1 MSESIDI
8 NVYSQTTIPNAMAE
22 LMDNHNKME
31 QISAYCKSLYANG
44 DAAQAY
50 EQTQGYAKNALLNVA
65 YHIQTVGTHI
75 TSLLQL
81 QTNEMEKL
89 NIEIQTLTQRVR
101 MIHDSTGTNVFSN
114 QDAAKPYKSSLK
126 NRKVETEATKAP
138 VKYVHKPISYGIS
151 ASDINQNGVPPPL
164 NHSNSSANLTSSSGH
179 LAASTSNSST
189 PSYQSPSYSSQ
200 PTISSGTPPPIQ
212 KQPPRVANAPP
223 PPSLSVPAAPPPPVM
238 NVPPPPPT
246 SQRPSSVNNNNAPL
260 NDFPPPPPPPSSS
273 SGGDLPPPPSFGLP
287 PPPTL
292 GDDFPPPPPPP
303 VGSYDFPPP
312 PARPQSQFYDHNDF
326 PPPPPPM

>member
-126 NRKVETEATKAP
+126 NRKVETESAKPP
-138 VKYVHKPISYGIS
+138 VKYVHRPISYGVS
-151 ASDINQNGVPPPL
+151 ASDINQNGVPPL

-179 LAASTSNSST
+179 LAASSTSNSST

-223 PPSLSVPAAPPPPVM
+223 PPSLSVPAPPPAM
-238 NVPPPPPT
+238 NVPPPPT
-246 SQRPSSVNNNNAPL
+246 SQRPPSVNSY
-260 NDFPPPPPPPSSS
+260 NDFPPPPPSS
-273 SGGDLPPPPSFGLP
+273 SGGFDLPPPPSFGLP
-287 PPPTL
+287 PPPAL
-292 GDDFPPPPPPP
+292 GDDFPPPPPP

>member
-126 NRKVETEATKAP
+126 NRKVDTEATKAP

-179 LAASTSNSST
+179 LAASSTSNSST

-212 KQPPRVANAPP
+212 KQPPRVGNAPP

-246 SQRPSSVNNNNAPL
+246 SQRPSSVNNNAPS
-260 NDFPPPPPPPSSS
+260 NDFPPPPPPSSSS